1 MPSTQYAFT
10 RGLDYAS
17 IVATSEHVAW
27 TVSEVFGDRSFDTSS
42 PIVPTSWVGTI
53 GVDFLDEG
61 EQRTLNHCRA
71 FSYVSLLGVHPA
83 ASERPRAAGGI
94 SLSHPSFTRIARE
107 LSPEGAA
114 RLLGS

>member
-53 GVDFLDEG
+53 GLDFLDEG

-71 FSYVSLLGVHPA
+71 SA
-83 ASERPRAAGGI
+83 
-94 SLSHPSFTRIARE
+94 T
-107 LSPEGAA
+107 
-114 RLLGS
+114 